1 MSIYG
6 TSIGMQHLSRSFQE
20 GYERKHWESTIKLW
34 HPKGFLQGSS
44 AKED

>member
-1 MSIYG
+1 
-6 TSIGMQHLSRSFQE
+6 MQQLSRSFQE
-20 GYERKHWESTIKLW
+20 GYQGLDERKCWESTMKLC